1 MFAREGANAYLGEAV
16 TQLEHALQAAHLA
29 ARDNEAPPLVAA
41 ALLHDVGHLL
51 GHEREDTPLI
61 DFQHE
66 ERARLWL
73 CQHFPEDVWA
83 PVMLHVAAKRYLC
96 TVEPDYYGKLSDDSI
111 RSLALQGELM
121 SPEEVAAFRANP
133 WHAEAVRL
141 RRHQLA
147 KMLFAAADTFGRD
160 DRRVVG
166 GLRDQAED
174 DVAHGDAIAF
184 PQRLHLAR
192 RQVQIVAAIVG
203 LQEAGARRRN
213 EL

>member
-1 MFAREGANAYLGEAV
+1 MNSISQILDMFAREGANAYLGEAV
-16 TQLEHALQAAHLA
+16 TQLEHALQAADLA

-96 TVEPDYYGKLSDDSI
+96 AVQPEYQQQLSAASVHSLQLQGGPMSPAEATAFAAHPYHADALKVRRWDDLAKEPGLAVPPLESYVPLLQ
-111 RSLALQGELM
+111 SLAI
-121 SPEEVAAFRANP
+121 
-133 WHAEAVRL
+133 
-141 RRHQLA
+141 
-147 KMLFAAADTFGRD
+147 D
-160 DRRVVG
+160 
-166 GLRDQAED
+166 
-174 DVAHGDAIAF
+174 
-184 PQRLHLAR
+184 
-192 RQVQIVAAIVG
+192 
-203 LQEAGARRRN
+203 GASS
-213 EL
+213 